1 MSDMADRLAGKFI
14 VLDGPDGA
22 GKSTQLRLLAEWLR
36 GQGVRV
42 VETRDPG
49 GTLVGDRIRGIL
61 LDTAHQEITVA
72 CEVLLY
78 MASRAQL
85 WEQAIRPALEAG
97 ACVLCDRWV
106 SATVAYQGAGGTPP
120 ADVMAICDIALK
132 GARPDLTVLLD
143 IDAEQGLARNGREGG
158 PDRIE
163 AKAVAFHRRVRELFL
178 AQAREQPDRFVVLDA
193 GGGIEDVQAAL
204 RGHLLSRPD
213 LAG

>member
-1 MSDMADRLAGKFI
+1 MSETADRSAGKFI

-22 GKSTQLRLLAEWLR
+22 GKSTQQRLLAEWLR
-36 GQGVRV
+36 KEGAQV

-49 GTLVGDRIRGIL
+49 GTTVGDRIREIL
-61 LDTAHQEITVA
+61 LDSAHQEITVA

-85 WEQAIRPALEAG
+85 WEQVICPALEAG

-120 ADVMAICDIALK
+120 ADVLAIYDVALR
-132 GARPDLTVLLD
+132 GVRPDLTVLLD
-143 IDAEQGLARNGREGG
+143 IDAEQGLARNGRTGG

-163 AKAVAFHRRVRELFL
+163 AKAVEYHRRVRELFL
-178 AQAREQPDRFVVLDA
+178 AQAHEEPDRFVVLDA
-193 GGGIEDVQAAL
+193 GGTVEDVQERLRAAL
-204 RGHLLSRPD
+204 ATRWT
-213 LAG
+213 